1 MVLSKIQEAAAQ
13 HPDAVAV
20 QIKEGDRYRQYTYR
34 ELLQS
39 IASVARALAE
49 KGIAKGDCV
58 AIFSENRPEWII
70 ADLAIVSSGLVV
82 VPLDAQLTEHEV
94 ALLLA
99 SSGAKAIF
107 VSAACAQRL
116 PKQFSG
122 IISSFDPG
130 IGVPFSSMLATS
142 PGAVVAPLL
151 RDDDLATI
159 LYTSGTTGDP
169 KGVMLSQKNL
179 ASNLSSIRK
188 LDLFDHNDNFLLI
201 LPLHHTYASMC
212 CMLLPLSL
220 GATIT
225 ILNSL
230 KGPEILACM
239 RETGVSVLVGVPQLF
254 AAFRRAIYDEI
265 QKKPLLVRV
274 LVKLLLSI
282 NSLVRE
288 TTGNNIGK
296 TLFKAV
302 HAKFGQRFRV
312 SACGGARLD
321 PDIYTDMHNIGF
333 RILEG
338 YGLTETSPL
347 CTFNL
352 RKPGSIGI
360 PIPDVEVKLA
370 NQDETGQGELIV
382 RGPNVML
389 GYYKKPEETAAVMKD
404 GWFHTGDLAK
414 QDSDGFLYITGRSR
428 ELIVLPN
435 GKKIFPEE
443 LEKFYKQIP
452 AIKEICLLQGERGIE
467 AAVVPDFDYLRKMN
481 QANARETIAFQIED
495 LAKDL
500 PAFKRVMGLKIFKD
514 PLPVTRIGKLR
525 RSMVRDLYQ
534 TGGERV
540 EKTVPESDSSWQDD
554 PTAKKLLA
562 CLAPFSAKKKIALDD
577 NLELDL
583 GLDSLSRVELV
594 VGIEQSFGISLP
606 DTFGSEIFTVKDAII
621 RLQDLL
627 AAGPMKKSVQ
637 KHMSWAEI
645 LAQEPTD
652 DLKASLSPGTG
663 LLQKLVLSSLKYIA
677 GFAFRVYGRLTVR
690 GLENLPA
697 QGPFILAPNHL
708 SLVDAPCVMAVLSR
722 ELTAQT
728 YFLGANEYFSGPV
741 TSRIARLIH
750 VIPVDMETRLH
761 SAMQMSA
768 YILRKGN
775 VLLAFPEGSRSR
787 DGGIK
792 EFKKGVSIIAKELNV
807 PIVPVAIK
815 GSYEML
821 PSGTHVPR
829 YAKIR
834 VSFGKPI
841 NPGDLDYERLTKK
854 LYDEVVSML

>member
-1 MVLSKIQEAAAQ
+1 MVLSKIQEAAARY
-13 HPDAVAV
+13 PDTVAV

-49 KGIAKGDCV
+49 KGIAKGDRV

-99 SSGAKAIF
+99 SSGTKAIF
-107 VSAACAQRL
+107 VSSACAQRL
-116 PKQFSG
+116 PKQFTG

-142 PGAVVAPLL
+142 PGAVVPPVL

-265 QKKPLLVRV
+265 QKKPLLLRV

-288 TTGNNIGK
+288 TTGKNIGK

-302 HAKFGQRFRV
+302 HAKFGPRFRV

-389 GYYKKPEETAAVMKD
+389 GYYKKPEETAEVMKD
-404 GWFHTGDLAK
+404 GWFSTGDLAK

-495 LAKDL
+495 LAKNL
-500 PAFKRVMGLKIFKD
+500 PAFKRIMGLKIFKD

-525 RSMVRDLYQ
+525 RSKVKELYQ
-534 TGGERV
+534 ASGERV
-540 EKTVPESDSSWQDD
+540 EKTVPESDSSWQHD
-554 PTAKKLLA
+554 PVAKKLLA
-562 CLAPFSAKKKIALDD
+562 CLAPFSAKKNIALDD

-594 VGIEQSFGISLP
+594 VGIEQSFGVSLP
-606 DTFGSEIFTVKDAII
+606 DTFGSEIFTVKDALHK
-621 RLQDLL
+621 LQDLF
-627 AAGPMKKSVQ
+627 ASGAMKKSPQ

-645 LAQEPTD
+645 LAQEPAD
-652 DLKASLSPGTG
+652 DLKATLSPGTG
-663 LLQKLVLSSLKYIA
+663 LLQGAALLLFKYLV
-677 GFAFRVYGRLTVR
+677 GFALRAYGRLSVR
-690 GLENLPA
+690 GLENIPA

-722 ELTAQT
+722 EITAKT
-728 YFLGANEYFSGPV
+728 YFLGAVEYFSGPV
-741 TSRIARLIH
+741 TSLIARLIH

-815 GSYEML
+815 GSFEML
-821 PSGTHVPR
+821 ASGMRVPR
-829 YAKIR
+829 FSKIS
-834 VSFGKPI
+834 VTFGKPI

-854 LYDEVVSML
+854 LYEEVVAML